1 MIRPVL
7 AFALALGAAMASG
20 QAWAARSYGNCNGY
34 IDSLPATVDSSGTW
48 CLRANELTAQESGAA
63 ITVSANYVVIDCN
76 DFRLSGFAAGASTRA
91 TGIAVRREFHNVT
104 VRNCQVGGF
113 RIGVEVLGFNHVVE
127 GNRIDS
133 NTYIGIFGRGGFN
146 IARDNLVR
154 DTGGRPA
161 ASEAFGIMMLGDFA
175 TVLDNIVAGVS
186 ADSVVVTPF
195 IAGQKQ
201 RVSHAYGIVIGDGLV
216 QANRVLDVDET
227 AVGIQVLG
235 DGAVLDNVLFHGGG
249 KSAVGIDGGGGRC
262 DDNVVIG
269 YKHRHSHCVG
279 GPET

>member
-1 MIRPVL
+1 MIRAVL
-7 AFALALGAAMASG
+7 AFMLAVGAALAPGH
-20 QAWAARSYGNCNGY
+20 AWAARSYGNCNGY
-34 IDSLPATVDSSGTW
+34 IDSLPATIDSSGTW

-63 ITVSANYVVIDCN
+63 ITVSAHYVVIDCN
-76 DFRLSGFAAGASTRA
+76 DFRLSGFAAGESTRA
-91 TGIAVRREFHNVT
+91 VGIAVRREFHNVT

-146 IARDNLVR
+146 IVRDNLVR

-161 ASEAFGIMMLGDFA
+161 ASEAFGILVLGDFT

-186 ADSVVVTPF
+186 ANSVVVTPF
-195 IAGQKQ
+195 GKKHRDTRAL
-201 RVSHAYGIVIGDGLV
+201 GIVIGDGLV
-216 QANRVLDVDET
+216 QGNRVLDIGQ
-227 AVGIQVLG
+227 AAIGIQVLG
-235 DGAVLDNVLFHGGG
+235 EGAILDNVVFRGAG
-249 KSAVGIDGGGGRC
+249 KQAVGINGGGGRC

>member
-7 AFALALGAAMASG
+7 AFALALGAALAPG
-20 QAWAARSYGNCNGY
+20 HAWAARSYGNCNGY
-34 IDSLPATVDSSGTW
+34 IDALPATIDSAGTW
-48 CLRANELTAQESGAA
+48 CLRANELSAQDSGAA
-63 ITVSANYVVIDCN
+63 ITVAAHYVVIDCN
-76 DFRLSGFAAGASTRA
+76 DFRLSGFPAGVSTRA
-91 TGIAVRREFHNVT
+91 VGIAVRGEFHNVI

-133 NTYIGIFGRGGFN
+133 NTYVGIFGRGGFN

-154 DTGGRPA
+154 DTGGRPE
-161 ASEAFGIMMLGDFA
+161 ASEAFGIVMLGDFN
-175 TVLDNIVAGVS
+175 TVVDNIVAGVS
-186 ADSVVVTPF
+186 AGSVVVTPLS
-195 IAGQKQ
+195 ADQDRRRRAHG
-201 RVSHAYGIVIGDGLV
+201 VVIGDGLV
-216 QANRVLDVDET
+216 QGNRVLDVDET
-227 AVGIQVLG
+227 AFGIYVLG
-235 DGAVLDNVLFHGGG
+235 DGAVLDNILFHGAG
-249 KSAVGIDGGGGRC
+249 KQAVGINGGGGRC